1 MSRPSPSSWRRLE
14 RDGPTWQRCS
24 GYNIQCFISRL
35 PKLTDRVKDEEVRG
49 GLETTGGGITE
60 STDTAEIMTGD
71 GDQSRSAVCS
81 AAEIR
86 CVG

>member
-1 MSRPSPSSWRRLE
+1 MAKMQWLQHSVSYFQIGPNSGIVSRMRR
-14 RDGPTWQRCS
+14 S
-24 GYNIQCFISRL
+24 G
-35 PKLTDRVKDEEVRG
+35 RG
-49 GLETTGGGITE
+49 LGLETTGGGITE